1 MYRDILKVLDKDCAI
16 YNTDLDGTAYDV
28 DSITNIEKETSFQF
42 NWHVWFA
49 MMILWILIFIFNSH
63 SVKSIEVLVTF
74 SYPFSIF
81 FMLVFL
87 IKAITLGNGVSEGVF
102 EYFWGDPTKE

>member
-42 NWHVWFA
+42 NWHAWF
-49 MMILWILIFIFNSH
+49 
-63 SVKSIEVLVTF
+63 
-74 SYPFSIF
+74 P
-81 FMLVFL
+81 
-87 IKAITLGNGVSEGVF
+87 
-102 EYFWGDPTKE
+102 